1 MKYKVKVYEVYSTII
16 EVDADSIP
24 EAKNMVENILMQ
36 GCYFDG
42 TDIDVGNFEYTMNS
56 TDWDIV

>member
-1 MKYKVKVYEVYSTII
+1 VYEVYSTII

-56 TDWDIV
+56 VDWDIV

>member
-24 EAKNMVENILMQ
+24 EAKNMVETILLH
-36 GCYFDG
+36 GSYPDG